1 MCKFITYQLLYI
13 QKLLK
18 IYYENFTFIYNGNFN
33 KTIYLL
39 IVSMT
44 LQILHHKILQKIS
57 ENNNKYSLTLF
68 NYDVLT
74 LSYIMKYNKYIEMT
88 HVSELQAAII
98 EITNPQFNHNTLD
111 VKSSQKL
118 QIARIGKSKCYL
130 QKYL

>member
-1 MCKFITYQLLYI
+1 M
-13 QKLLK
+13 K
-18 IYYENFTFIYNGNFN
+18 IYYENFIFIYNGNFN
-33 KTIYLL
+33 KKIYLL

-98 EITNPQFNHNTLD
+98 EITNP
-111 VKSSQKL
+111 
-118 QIARIGKSKCYL
+118 
-130 QKYL
+130 